1 MCKKRCDCG
10 LDFLTDN
17 DEEEL
22 CLFCREEVQLMNGRK
37 ARGRGRPRV
46 RPTKKIRGDN
56 TTLVEM
62 THASSKEWARQK
74 DAMPLLQQ
82 S

>member
-46 RPTKKIRGDN
+46 RPTIHKRKIGN
-56 TTLVEM
+56 GTLVENS
-62 THASSKEWARQK
+62 TCHVSIVGVTT
-74 DAMPLLQQ
+74 
-82 S
+82 